1 MWQGLL
7 WSICEKEI
15 VFLVTFTEIRK
26 LKYKSDSSQ
35 IHLVTFTQIRNVKYT
50 FDSSQ
55 INLKTFN

>member
-1 MWQGLL
+1 MCKGCYGV
-7 WSICEKEI
+7 SVKEI
-15 VFLVTFTEIRK
+15 EFLVTFTEIRK